1 MSSRS
6 LQGDPRRPGNLYP
19 FVREPV
25 NPDDAP
31 GDWYAFFSL
40 VLGFLAFIM
49 KVRFVTILLDSLPR
63 DPITIECLYMDVYL
77 VEGNGVGLAPV
88 VHGFVHQHEV
98 AGHEHNADCHVVL
111 LLHECSRVGLHGY
124 HASWNA
130 PVFVDSD
137 G

>member
-1 MSSRS
+1 MSSKT

-49 KVRFVTILLDSLPR
+49 KWKEMAWGS
-63 DPITIECLYMDVYL
+63 
-77 VEGNGVGLAPV
+77 
-88 VHGFVHQHEV
+88 
-98 AGHEHNADCHVVL
+98 L
-111 LLHECSRVGLHGY
+111 LLCMGSFINMKSQDMNTTQIAMSFFFSTSALVSAYVGAMRPGMPMPTS
-124 HASWNA
+124 AQTAEA
-130 PVFVDSD
+130 PAL
-137 G
+137 